1 MNTSIRTRTAAGFA
15 AALTIAASF
24 SLAGSASAPRFYQDD
39 PVWVEHD
46 TENAAGLTP
55 LDVDLVTDL
64 AWNLVVGSEPREP
77 KKAMNLNSVDDTTA
91 SWFTNRLGRQP
102 ITARDVERRPDRNDG
117 PAPSRGR
124 SPRRRAT
131 ASHRASP

>member
-1 MNTSIRTRTAAGFA
+1 MNTTIRTRTAAGFA

-55 LDVDLVTDL
+55 YDVCSSL
-64 AWNLVVGSEPREP
+64 
-77 KKAMNLNSVDDTTA
+77 K
-91 SWFTNRLGRQP
+91 
-102 ITARDVERRPDRNDG
+102 DRS
-117 PAPSRGR
+117 PSRGAPWRAARPCAAAQPGPGRHAIPAR
-124 SPRRRAT
+124 SRWRHSAAR
-131 ASHRASP
+131 